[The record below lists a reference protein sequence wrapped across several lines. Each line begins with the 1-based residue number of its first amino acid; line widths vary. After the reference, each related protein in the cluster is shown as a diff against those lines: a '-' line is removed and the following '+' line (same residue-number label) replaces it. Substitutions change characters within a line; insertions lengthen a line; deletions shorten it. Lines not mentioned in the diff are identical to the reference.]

1 MSAAPSSTKRSIF
14 QIFWKEHCCAIFFF
28 LKLATSDLHHRS
40 NFDQGFWIWT
50 QILPAQCTMGHNTWF
65 VVAVLLLYRSKILVI
80 MLPLTTS
87 TIVIQLQQFRYYVSL
102 CTVQVHSEFKIKI
115 LDQNQVYCEDLR
127 LLTLK
132 TKIWHNNVL
141 SRRFGR

>member
-1 MSAAPSSTKRSIF
+1 
-14 QIFWKEHCCAIFFF
+14 
-28 LKLATSDLHHRS
+28 
-40 NFDQGFWIWT
+40 
-50 QILPAQCTMGHNTWF
+50 MGHNTWF

-87 TIVIQLQQFRYYVSL
+87 TIVIQLQQFRYYASL

-115 LDQNQVYCEDLR
+115 LGQDQVYCEDLR

-141 SRRFGR
+141 SRRFGKYSFVHETVSELSTKLPTKLSKKLSAKLFSNCPIFQIISTILFIQFQPKLSQK

>member
-1 MSAAPSSTKRSIF
+1 
-14 QIFWKEHCCAIFFF
+14 
-28 LKLATSDLHHRS
+28 
-40 NFDQGFWIWT
+40 
-50 QILPAQCTMGHNTWF
+50 
-65 VVAVLLLYRSKILVI
+65 

-132 TKIWHNNVL
+132 TKFGTTMYFPEDLENTPFTRLSPKYPSNINGGSSDSGHTNTIPKKSGTKILQGKFKLSTIHDVL
-141 SRRFGR
+141 YLALEKSPEGKLKLSPHLRAGLVHQYVK